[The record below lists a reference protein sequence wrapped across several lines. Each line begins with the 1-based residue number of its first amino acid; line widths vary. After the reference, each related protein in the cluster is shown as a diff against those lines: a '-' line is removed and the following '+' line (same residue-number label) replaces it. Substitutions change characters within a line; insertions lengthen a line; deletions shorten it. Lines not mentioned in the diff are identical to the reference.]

1 MDVVGG
7 MQDWNYFY
15 TNDLELTIEQG
26 CVKYPFGRDLVTY
39 WNDNKYSYL
48 AYMAEV

>member
-1 MDVVGG
+1 

-26 CVKYPFGRDLVTY
+26 CIKYPMGGTLKSY
-39 WNDNKYSYL
+39 WDDNKYAYL
-48 AYMAEV
+48 TYIAQVCTH